1 MRISGR
7 GCGSITLCPNE
18 SQSRFMSSL
27 CRKRAYQRV
36 GRDSFAFGD
45 LVFVV
50 LMRLGSRDK
59 QGENGGGLDALA

>member
-7 GCGSITLCPNE
+7 GCGSITLCPDE
-18 SQSRFMSSL
+18 SQFRFMSCS
-27 CRKRAYQRV
+27 CRMEAYQRV
-36 GRDSFAFGD
+36 GRDGLAFRD

-59 QGENGGGLDALA
+59 QSENGGGLDALA